1 MDTRKP
7 RSLAQRFVLG
17 GSLVVLGI
25 GLLVQAPRAA
35 APDSKDAPAAECTV
49 ENVAGA
55 YGVLGSGTALPNS
68 AGLPEGLVTTVGVLT
83 FDGQGQWKTTNH
95 TLIVTG
101 QPTFVVSLSG
111 THTVNS
117 DCIFTLIDTAA
128 GQMMGFYS

>member
-1 MDTRKP
+1 M
-7 RSLAQRFVLG
+7 
-17 GSLVVLGI
+17 VLGI

-83 FDGQGQWKTTNH
+83 FDGQGQRKTTNH

-101 QPTFVVSLSG
+101 NHRLWCPCQGPTP
-111 THTVNS
+111 
-117 DCIFTLIDTAA
+117 
-128 GQMMGFYS
+128 